1 MDASKKDILFGVISG
16 ATAVAAILAMPVLVA
31 SPKLLFGRS
40 LSAIAP
46 SLFPYVTLSLIVLL
60 SVALCIVSLVNTRL
74 KQTGTATNSEIA
86 NGPVTP
92 DANQTSDARQDGNW
106 VSQAS
111 FFLLLVGYGLLLKPI
126 GFFLS
131 SCIVITLASIL
142 LGNRH
147 WVQIGLLAVLAPIFL
162 YLIATRGML
171 VSLPEL
177 NTIELLYAQVI
188 EWMRGLVSS

>member
-1 MDASKKDILFGVISG
+1 MNASKKDILFGAISG
-16 ATAVAAILAMPVLVA
+16 TTALAAILAMPVLVA

-60 SVALCIVSLVNTRL
+60 SAALCIVSLAN
-74 KQTGTATNSEIA
+74 ATLRQSRSETNPDISDER
-86 NGPVTP
+86 VTP
-92 DANQTSDARQDGNW
+92 DTNLSDDEQQDGNW
-106 VSQAS
+106 GKQAL

-131 SCIVITLASIL
+131 SCIVITLASLL

-147 WVQIGLLAVLAPIFL
+147 WVQIGLLAVLAPICL

-177 NTIELLYAQVI
+177 NSIELLYSHVI

>member
-16 ATAVAAILAMPVLVA
+16 AIALAAILAMPVLVA

-46 SLFPYVTLSLIVLL
+46 SLFPYVTLFLIVLL
-60 SVALCIVSLVNTRL
+60 SVALCIITLINTRL
-74 KQTGTATNSEIA
+74 KHTRTATNSVIA
-86 NGPVTP
+86 SELVTP
-92 DANQTSDARQDGNW
+92 DAIQTSDARQDGDW
-106 VSQAS
+106 VSQAL

-131 SCIVITLASIL
+131 SCIVITLASLL

-147 WVQIGLLAVLAPIFL
+147 WVQIGLLAVLAPICL

-177 NTIELLYAQVI
+177 NTIELLYSQVI
-188 EWMRGLVSS
+188 EWMRGLVSA